1 MIAQWFKL
9 IEPEELNDLVE
20 SPSGIRAIN
29 NLRFQVKRIAKNDDT
44 LLVNRDVAQLL
55 RQFDELLESID
66 NITDEK
72 LERSK
77 RPVLSR
83 PFELTELETSGQTH
97 LSDLDMF
104 SHGGST
110 LKHHSIWVNGNS
122 LSVGTFNWLPMT
134 VLAAFLLDKSWLINQ
149 LNRFIDTQEHRD
161 KILDWFKVNDP
172 VVRNF
177 LAANQNAELP
187 IDIICNELMRGL
199 ERCYPY
205 TRREQS
211 SRLTL
216 FRKSNTNQNLVFD
229 LETTLKVTIESI
241 LKESL
246 TLCKKSGLEVEMATF
261 NIKVHG
267 YQPLVIAS

>member
-172 VVRNF
+172 IVRNF
-177 LAANQNAELP
+177 LASNQNAELP

-229 LETTLKVTIESI
+229 LETTLKATIESI

-246 TLCKKSGLEVEMATF
+246 TLCKTSGLEVEMATF